1 MAHLWLNGGRFPV
14 WISDDV
20 REMRMCELY
29 HCLPSQLGGE
39 ETYKLRRHQAIRA
52 AEAEYNKRDAE
63 SNARAAKRRGR

>member
-1 MAHLWLNGGRFPV
+1 MRHLWLRGGLFPD

-39 ETYKLRRHQAIRA
+39 ETYKLQRHQMIKA
-52 AEAEYNKRDAE
+52 AENEYLVMDAK
-63 SNARAAKRRGR
+63 SRR